1 MRFLMTKFYQKNLTH
16 KLSVLLG
23 IVALFSSVF
32 VQAQYNIP
40 DKPTSDASLI
50 FNYSKKNNP
59 LSAAEEH
66 TLNQKLID
74 YEAKTSTQIVV
85 VIIDSLFSEDPN
97 MLAANWGHKWGVGQ
111 EDADNGL
118 VVIMSTGDRRIA
130 IQNGYGLEEYM
141 TDANS
146 KRVIDNFIIP
156 YFKQGQFYEGFD
168 HGIDAI
174 FRVLDG
180 KFVEDGNG
188 YNQSDGM
195 DGLWL
200 FLLLLAGMFLLF
212 WLLSRNR
219 RDDDDNDGFG
229 GGRRRR
235 SPFGDVIFTDFG
247 RSTWTGRSS
256 GGFGGGFGSGG
267 GFGGGGFGGF
277 GGGGFGGGGAS
288 GGW

>member
-1 MRFLMTKFYQKNLTH
+1 MIYPTIRFSIPHAWLTN
-16 KLSVLLG
+16 KLTVLFVVMGLLLSVHTK
-23 IVALFSSVF
+23 
-32 VQAQYNIP
+32 AQFDIP
-40 DKPTSDASLI
+40 PQPKSDASLV
-50 FNYSKKNNP
+50 FNYSKRNV
-59 LSAAEEH
+59 LSASEQHA
-66 TLNQKLID
+66 LNQKLID
-74 YEAKTSTQIVV
+74 YEARTSTQIAVM
-85 VIIDSLFSEDPN
+85 IIDSLYDEDPN
-97 MLAANWGHKWGVGQ
+97 FLAANWGQKWEIGQ
-111 EDADNGL
+111 RDADNGL
-118 VVIMSTGDRRIA
+118 VILMSSGDRKIA

-141 TDANS
+141 TDARS
-146 KRVIDNFIIP
+146 RKVIDNFIVP

-168 HGIDAI
+168 HGLDAI
-174 FRVLDG
+174 FRVLEG

-188 YNQSDGM
+188 YDQSGEL

-200 FLLLLAGMFLLF
+200 FLLLLLGMFLLF

-219 RDDDDNDGFG
+219 HDDDDDHFG
-229 GGRRRR
+229 GGRRR
-235 SPFGDVIFTDFG
+235 SPFGDIIFTDFG